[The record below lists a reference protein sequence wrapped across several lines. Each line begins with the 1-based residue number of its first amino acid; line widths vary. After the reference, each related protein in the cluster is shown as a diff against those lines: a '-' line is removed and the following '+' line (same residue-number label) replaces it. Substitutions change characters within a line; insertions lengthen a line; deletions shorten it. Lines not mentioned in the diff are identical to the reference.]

1 MGGCLATIGRSE
13 AGFFMSE
20 FEQENGAGAQIA
32 RLIGQI
38 AELEAE
44 LEAEM
49 ARRAAQLRVAFV
61 DGRLKYEQDV
71 LRRHRE
77 LQSSLWNYLRSAR
90 VLVVITAPVIYALIL
105 PLVLLDIFITI
116 YQFICFPV

>member
-1 MGGCLATIGRSE
+1 
-13 AGFFMSE
+13 MSD

-105 PLVLLDIFITI
+105 PLVLLDIFVTI